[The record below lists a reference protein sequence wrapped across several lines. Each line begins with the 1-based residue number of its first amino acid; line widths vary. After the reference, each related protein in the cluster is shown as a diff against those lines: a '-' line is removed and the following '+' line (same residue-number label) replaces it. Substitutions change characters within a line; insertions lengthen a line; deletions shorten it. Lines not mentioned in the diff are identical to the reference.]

1 MSKQYTKEDILM
13 ALSMGFHAGVEAGE
27 KGIPDGFVSLNPP
40 HMEWYSQE
48 SLKFQNELLTQ
59 YEFVNGE
66 IIKKDEKI

>member
-1 MSKQYTKEDILM
+1 MSKHYTKEDILM

-48 SLKFQNELLTQ
+48 SLKFQNKLLTQ
-59 YEFVNGE
+59 YDFVNGE

>member
-27 KGIPDGFVSLNPP
+27 KGIPKDFRSHPLPP

-48 SLKFQNELLTQ
+48 SLKFQDELLTQ
-59 YEFVNGE
+59 YDFVNGE
-66 IIKKDEKI
+66 IIKKDE